1 MYESFFALKEKP
13 FALTPNPRFL
23 FLSKTHNEVYA
34 HLIYGIE
41 SRAGFVEVTGE
52 VGTGKTTILRTLLS
66 HLDKSKSRVALIFNP
81 KLTAFELL
89 RNINR
94 EFGVDDDGASN
105 PDLIHALNAF
115 LLAENEAGR
124 TPVLVID
131 EAQNL
136 SGEVLEQI
144 RLLSNLETEE
154 DKLIQ
159 VILVGQPELRHHL
172 SDHSLR
178 QLNQRI
184 AVRYQLRPLNRE
196 ETTSYILHRLNVAGR
211 PDGNVFTQSAL
222 KKVFQCSGGVPR
234 RINLICDR
242 ALLTAYS
249 EERGTVSPR
258 DVKQAVAELA
268 GMGEGSQKA
277 SHAPWN
283 TIAVLAVLLLFVSV
297 GFYWFELFGKS
308 SVDATVTQTENQP
321 ANASKQPISVSSQPV
336 QPASTSN
343 QAVPPSTTAASLQPD
358 SLIAS
363 CNAVLSLWE
372 APLLIDNV
380 STAGFDFDHEFTT
393 RGFELVR
400 LAGHFDEMRVFNV
413 PFLLPLSEEQ
423 GGGYLAV
430 LGQTTPDRWSVA
442 PAYQGHETLS
452 FAELNNL
459 GMRMAFVPWVD
470 FASIGYVAVPGARGD
485 NVHRLQF
492 LLGLTGCVDVP
503 TNGRYDALSVRCVK
517 GFQRDHGL
525 VVDGLV
531 GPRTLILLYQVA
543 GAYDIPRLRNRLT
556 LLRKEEQA
564 NTAAVEPVPNIN
576 KPVALP
582 VSEPAEESKFASVF
596 FPAPVKEMKAPAST
610 IMNVDV
616 GAQVVTLQA
625 DGLVDNYEFFS
636 LGGPDRLVVDVYG
649 VKPGFEARSIPLPDD
664 FSRMRVGVYK
674 EKLRFV
680 FDTSGK
686 FPKYDV
692 TRKGESVVISWGSGI
707 ATVTNHLR

>member
-94 EFGVDDDGASN
+94 EFGIDDDGASN

-196 ETTSYILHRLNVAGR
+196 ETASYILHRLNIAGR
-211 PDGNVFTQSAL
+211 PDGNLFSAAAL
-222 KKVFQCSGGVPR
+222 KRVFACSGGIPR
-234 RINLICDR
+234 RVNLICDR
-242 ALLTAYS
+242 SLLTAYS
-249 EERGTVSPR
+249 EERGVISAR
-258 DVKQAVAELA
+258 DVNQAVKELA
-268 GMGEGSQKA
+268 GMGEGAQRNFEMPWKA
-277 SHAPWN
+277 LTFA
-283 TIAVLAVLLLFVSV
+283 TAAVLVMLI
-297 GFYWFELFGKS
+297 GFFLMSPFSNDPEEALVQTQPAQVVEQNTTAK
-308 SVDATVTQTENQP
+308 VEPVTQNT
-321 ANASKQPISVSSQPV
+321 
-336 QPASTSN
+336 
-343 QAVPPSTTAASLQPD
+343 ASLETPEISGPD

-363 CNAVLSLWE
+363 CNALFATWDI
-372 APLLIDNV
+372 APLPKDF
-380 STAGFDFDHEFTT
+380 SSRGFDFDEVFSL
-393 RGFELVR
+393 RGFMLAR
-400 LAGHFDEMRVFNV
+400 LAGDFEILSKFNV
-413 PFLLPLSEEQ
+413 PLLLPLPEEK

-430 LGQTTPDRWSVA
+430 LGRAEEGMWSIA
-442 PAYQGHETLS
+442 PAYQGRDTLS
-452 FAELNNL
+452 AAELNSL
-459 GMRMAFVPWVD
+459 GMKMALVPWVD
-470 FASIGYVAVPGARGD
+470 FASIGYVAVPGVKGE
-485 NVHRLQF
+485 NVRRLQY
-492 LLGLTGCVDVP
+492 LLGLSGCAEVS
-503 TNGRYDALSVRCVK
+503 TSGRFDPSSIQCVK
-517 GFQRDHGL
+517 GFQRQHGL
-525 VVDGLV
+525 IVDGLV
-531 GPRTLILLYQVA
+531 GPRTLIFLYQLA
-543 GAYDIPRLRNRLT
+543 GTYKMP
-556 LLRKEEQA
+556 
-564 NTAAVEPVPNIN
+564 
-576 KPVALP
+576 
-582 VSEPAEESKFASVF
+582 
-596 FPAPVKEMKAPAST
+596 
-610 IMNVDV
+610 
-616 GAQVVTLQA
+616 
-625 DGLVDNYEFFS
+625 S
-636 LGGPDRLVVDVYG
+636 L
-649 VKPGFEARSIPLPDD
+649 S
-664 FSRMRVGVYK
+664 
-674 EKLRFV
+674 
-680 FDTSGK
+680 
-686 FPKYDV
+686 
-692 TRKGESVVISWGSGI
+692 
-707 ATVTNHLR
+707 

>member
-1 MYESFFALKEKP
+1 MNWLQIRLFGPYFSSFSTNSYGYYSQKSQNLFSNGQVFASAQIVRQAARDKLSMYESFFALKEKP
-13 FALTPNPRFL
+13 FALTPNQRFL
-23 FLSKTHNEVYA
+23 FQSKTHNEVYA

-52 VGTGKTTILRTLLS
+52 VGTGKSTILRTLLS
-66 HLDKSKSRVALIFNP
+66 HLDEDKYRVSFIFNP
-81 KLTAFELL
+81 KLTAFDLL

-94 EFGVDDDGASN
+94 EFGVADDGLSSA
-105 PDLIHALNAF
+105 DLIQTLNEF
-115 LLAENEAGR
+115 LLAENQEGR
-124 TPVLVID
+124 TPILVID

-196 ETTSYILHRLNVAGR
+196 ETTSYILHRLNIAGR

-277 SHAPWN
+277 SQAPWN
-283 TIAVLAVLLLFVSV
+283 TIAVLAVLLLFMFV

-321 ANASKQPISVSSQPV
+321 ARA
-336 QPASTSN
+336 SN
-343 QAVPPSTTAASLQPD
+343 QPVPPSTTA
-358 SLIAS
+358 
-363 CNAVLSLWE
+363 
-372 APLLIDNV
+372 
-380 STAGFDFDHEFTT
+380 
-393 RGFELVR
+393 
-400 LAGHFDEMRVFNV
+400 
-413 PFLLPLSEEQ
+413 
-423 GGGYLAV
+423 
-430 LGQTTPDRWSVA
+430 
-442 PAYQGHETLS
+442 
-452 FAELNNL
+452 
-459 GMRMAFVPWVD
+459 
-470 FASIGYVAVPGARGD
+470 
-485 NVHRLQF
+485 
-492 LLGLTGCVDVP
+492 
-503 TNGRYDALSVRCVK
+503 
-517 GFQRDHGL
+517 
-525 VVDGLV
+525 
-531 GPRTLILLYQVA
+531 
-543 GAYDIPRLRNRLT
+543 
-556 LLRKEEQA
+556 
-564 NTAAVEPVPNIN
+564 VEPVSNIN
-576 KPVALP
+576 ESVAAP
-582 VSEPAEESKFASVF
+582 ISEPAEESKFASVVV
-596 FPAPVKEMKAPAST
+596 PVPVKEMKAPAST
-610 IMNVDV
+610 IMHVDV

-625 DGLVDNYEFFS
+625 DGLVGNYKFFS

-692 TRKGESVVISWGSGI
+692 TRKGESVVISWGSGTSTI
-707 ATVTNHLR
+707 TNHLR